1 MSGLLYICSERG
13 FSPGYCMFAAK
24 VASVWVIVCLQW
36 KRPRSR
42 LYPREEGWRSLGDA
56 DSVWAPLQNA
66 MAAQLSLPADGARQ
80 CRDDGGR
87 TGEPDSA
94 DVTWTAHYA
103 GQFSVC
109 QQKVRWLR
117 VCVCVCVCVCFFKIE
132 SLSRV
137 INNWNKNGICPFPR
151 EGYSTM
157 HLEWSDLQVILWEG
171 FFGSLIVAGLKP
183 VVACDS

>member
-1 MSGLLYICSERG
+1 MSGLLYVCSERG

-42 LYPREEGWRSLGDA
+42 LHPREEGWRSLGDA
-56 DSVWAPLQNA
+56 DSVWAPLQDA

-80 CRDDGGR
+80 CRDDGGW

-103 GQFSVC
+103 GQFSAWVSKRSGDCVC
-109 QQKVRWLR
+109 VR
-117 VCVCVCVCVCFFKIE
+117 VCVFVCVLKTE
-132 SLSRV
+132 SLSWV

-151 EGYSTM
+151 KGYQQYT
-157 HLEWSDLQVILWEG
+157 WSDLI
-171 FFGSLIVAGLKP
+171 FK
-183 VVACDS
+183 